1 MSRYTRLLN
10 ADHDIT
16 NTTSNNNEATTD
28 NTPPTLS
35 SFPTNQMSNML
46 NSLKE
51 SATNA
56 SSSVRTGLG
65 LPPSNNSNND
75 DNSDLE
81 SQASNMLD
89 EVSEYCPKM
98 TYQQVRNMLYVI
110 LDVVCLYCNT
120 LISWHFCLGRVRGV
134 NSKIKKSAQDVSNF
148 SLT

>member
-10 ADHDIT
+10 ADHD
-16 NTTSNNNEATTD
+16 TTSSNNNNSNEATTD

-65 LPPSNNSNND
+65 LPNSSNNNND

-98 TYQQVRNMLYVI
+98 TYQQVRYYVNMGYVRCGMI
-110 LDVVCLYCNT
+110 CIAIRWLVEYLENV
-120 LISWHFCLGRVRGV
+120 
-134 NSKIKKSAQDVSNF
+134 
-148 SLT
+148 

>member
-10 ADHDIT
+10 ADHD
-16 NTTSNNNEATTD
+16 TTSSNNNSNNEATTD
-28 NTPPTLS
+28 NTPPSLS

-65 LPPSNNSNND
+65 LPPSTNSNND

-98 TYQQVRNMLYVI
+98 TYQQVSYLYVYDI
-110 LDVVCLYCNT
+110 LHRCGMICIAIRWLFEYLENV
-120 LISWHFCLGRVRGV
+120 
-134 NSKIKKSAQDVSNF
+134 
-148 SLT
+148 

>member
-10 ADHDIT
+10 ADHD
-16 NTTSNNNEATTD
+16 NTSSNNNSNEATTD

-65 LPPSNNSNND
+65 LPPSNNNNND

-98 TYQQVRNMLYVI
+98 TYQQVSFILCIRIYLMWYGHCNDLAGSYV
-110 LDVVCLYCNT
+110 
-120 LISWHFCLGRVRGV
+120 LG
-134 NSKIKKSAQDVSNF
+134 
-148 SLT
+148 

>member
-1 MSRYTRLLN
+1 MNRYTRLLN
-10 ADHDIT
+10 ADHD
-16 NTTSNNNEATTD
+16 TTSLNNNNSNEATTD
-28 NTPPTLS
+28 NTPPSLS

-56 SSSVRTGLG
+56 SSSVRSGLG
-65 LPPSNNSNND
+65 LPNNNNNTND

-98 TYQQVRNMLYVI
+98 TYQQVRLLCNMI
-110 LDVVCLYCNT
+110 
-120 LISWHFCLGRVRGV
+120 
-134 NSKIKKSAQDVSNF
+134 
-148 SLT
+148 

>member
-10 ADHDIT
+10 ADHDTT
-16 NTTSNNNEATTD
+16 NSTSNNNSNNEAITD
-28 NTPPTLS
+28 NTPPSLS

-56 SSSVRTGLG
+56 TSSVRTGLG
-65 LPPSNNSNND
+65 LPNNNNTNNND

-98 TYQQVRNMLYVI
+98 TYQQVRL
-110 LDVVCLYCNT
+110 LC
-120 LISWHFCLGRVRGV
+120 
-134 NSKIKKSAQDVSNF
+134 
-148 SLT
+148 

>member
-10 ADHDIT
+10 ADHD
-16 NTTSNNNEATTD
+16 TTSNNNNSNEATTD

-65 LPPSNNSNND
+65 FIKRIS
-75 DNSDLE
+75 
-81 SQASNMLD
+81 
-89 EVSEYCPKM
+89 
-98 TYQQVRNMLYVI
+98 YQ
-110 LDVVCLYCNT
+110 C
-120 LISWHFCLGRVRGV
+120 
-134 NSKIKKSAQDVSNF
+134 
-148 SLT
+148 

>member
-10 ADHDIT
+10 ADHD
-16 NTTSNNNEATTD
+16 TTSNKNNSNEATTD
-28 NTPPTLS
+28 NTLS

-98 TYQQVRNMLYVI
+98 TYQQVRL
-110 LDVVCLYCNT
+110 LC
-120 LISWHFCLGRVRGV
+120 
-134 NSKIKKSAQDVSNF
+134 
-148 SLT
+148 